1 MSTTTP
7 HHLENDP
14 ALDAPGRAVHFVG
27 SLPQQLHPDDR
38 TAMQWILDH
47 TDKAGL
53 TTLPCDRDPDW
64 VVRWLHQLADRDAL
78 TPIRRGNATGYHDYP
93 RYRITPGQRLAPEDV
108 ALRRA
113 SDTTAVMAARRALD
127 TTRTLPPMQVSVP
140 NPLDLAYLCFGAPLH
155 LLTHLGVF
163 RQALIDDVEEIH
175 QHWGEEVVFQLETP
189 ASLIAFDT
197 APTALA
203 PLMARFLAG
212 QITRLITD
220 TPREARWILHL
231 CHGDLK
237 HVPLVTPDSLGPA
250 VRLIRALHHRLRT
263 LGETMPPVHIPMCT
277 GTTGPPTDAAF
288 YRALGRLPDDIE
300 VIAGLVDEVN
310 PQDSRRAL
318 ELAENA
324 LGRPVTA
331 VAAACGHGRRT
342 PAATADNTALA
353 RSLAGTPYRP
363 FASHHKSRGKQR

>member
-1 MSTTTP
+1 MSTSTP

-14 ALDAPGRAVHFVG
+14 ALDTPRAVHFVG
-27 SLPQQLHPDDR
+27 SLPEQLHPDDR

-53 TTLPCDRDPDW
+53 TTLPCDRDPNW
-64 VVRWLHQLADRDAL
+64 ILQWLYHLADSGTL
-78 TPIRRGNATGYHDYP
+78 TSVRGGDATGYHDY
-93 RYRITPGQRLAPEDV
+93 RHYRVTPGQRLTPDDV
-108 ALRRA
+108 SLRRA

-127 TTRTLPPMQVSVP
+127 TAGVLPPMQVSIP
-140 NPLDLAYLCFGAPLH
+140 SPLDLAHVCFGSPLH

-163 RQALIDDVEEIH
+163 RQALIDDVEDTH
-175 QHWGEEVVFQLETP
+175 QRWGDEAVFQLETP
-189 ASLIAFDT
+189 ASLIALDT
-197 APTALA
+197 APGPLA
-203 PLMARFLAG
+203 PLIARFLAS

-231 CHGDLK
+231 CHGDLN
-237 HVPLVTPDSLGPA
+237 HTPLVTPRSLGPA
-250 VRLIRALHHRLRT
+250 VRLIRSVHHRLRV
-263 LGETMPPVHIPMCT
+263 LGETMPRVHIPMCT

-288 YRALGRLPDDIE
+288 YRALARLPDDVE

-310 PQDSRRAL
+310 PRDSRRAL

-342 PAATADNTALA
+342 PTATAENTALA
-353 RSLAGTPYRP
+353 RKLAQVAYRP
-363 FASHHKSRGKQR
+363 FPTHRRGRS

>member
-14 ALDAPGRAVHFVG
+14 TLDTPRAVHFVG
-27 SLPQQLHPDDR
+27 SLPEQLHPDDR

-47 TDKAGL
+47 TDTAGL
-53 TTLPCDRDPDW
+53 TTLPCDRDPNW
-64 VVRWLHQLADRDAL
+64 VVQWLDQLADRDAV
-78 TPIRRGNATGYHDYP
+78 TPIRDGAATGYDDYP
-93 RYRITPGQRLAPEDV
+93 HYRITPGRRLTPDDV

-113 SDTTAVMAARRALD
+113 SDTTAVMAVRRALD

-140 NPLDLAYLCFGAPLH
+140 HPLDLAYFCFGSPLH

-163 RQALIDDVEEIH
+163 RQALLDDVEEIH
-175 QHWGEEVVFQLETP
+175 QRWGDEAVFQLETP
-189 ASLIAFDT
+189 ASLIALDT
-197 APTALA
+197 APGALA
-203 PLMARFLAG
+203 PLVARFLAG
-212 QITRLITD
+212 QIARLITD

-231 CHGDLK
+231 CHGDLNHK
-237 HVPLVTPDSLGPA
+237 PRVTPRSLGPA
-250 VRLIRALHHRLRT
+250 VRLIRSLHHRLRI
-263 LGETMPPVHIPMCT
+263 LGETMPRVHIPMCT
-277 GTTGPPTDAAF
+277 GATGPPTDAAF
-288 YRALGRLPDDIE
+288 YRALGRLPDDVE

-310 PQDSRRAL
+310 PRDSHRAL

-331 VAAACGHGRRT
+331 VAATCGHGRRT

-353 RSLAGTPYRP
+353 RSLAGIPYRR
-363 FASHHKSRGKQR
+363 FASHHKPQGEQR